1 MPISESEKVILDWL
15 AQQYD
20 AMVAMLA
27 ETVNIDSGSY
37 NKKGVDAVGR
47 VFRDHLS
54 KAGIACE
61 LIPRVKFGDCI
72 LAEVP
77 VRGCRESNGHVLL
90 LGHMDTVFPKGT
102 VAERPFRIDGNIAYG
117 PGVSDMKAGLV
128 LNTFVAEAFARAG
141 GALLPIKVLYT
152 GDEEIASPSSRH
164 VTELAARGARLVLN
178 SEPGRPS
185 GNVVTTRKGAMFI
198 HLEVSGRPA
207 HSGGAHALGASAIE
221 ALARKIQKLHAL
233 TDYDSGTT
241 VNVGL
246 MKGGVSVNMVA
257 PHASAQIDVRFET
270 FEDMYAAKRQIEA
283 IVETVEVPNTSA
295 AIKGIR
301 NFLPLVENDANRALF
316 ECYAECARDLGFE
329 VQGEFAGGSA
339 DSGFTSAVGAP
350 TLCATGAVGSNA
362 HTPEEFLRLDTMVPR
377 AQAIAL
383 TIMRHGSRNHG

>member
-1 MPISESEKVILDWL
+1 MAISESEKAILDWL

-20 AMVAMLA
+20 AMVALLA

-54 KAGIACE
+54 KAGIAGE
-61 LIPRVKFGDCI
+61 SIPRAEFGDCI

-77 VRGCRESNGHVLL
+77 VRGGRQSNGHVLL
-90 LGHMDTVFPKGT
+90 LGHMDTVFPEGA

-128 LNTFVAEAFARAG
+128 LNTFVAEAFARAS
-141 GALLPIKVLYT
+141 GAPLPIKVLYT
-152 GDEEIASPSSRH
+152 GDEEIASPSSRP
-164 VTELAARGARLVLN
+164 VTEAAASGARLVLN
-178 SEPGRPS
+178 SEPGRPT
-185 GNVVTTRKGAMFI
+185 GNVVTSRKGAMFI
-198 HLEVSGRPA
+198 DLEVSGRPA

-316 ECYAECARDLGFE
+316 ECYAGSARDLGFE
-329 VQGEFAGGSA
+329 VKGEFAGGSA

-362 HTPEEFLRLDTMVPR
+362 HTPEEFLRLDTMVQR

-383 TIMRHGSRNHG
+383 TIMRRGSGSRG